1 MMTYRAL
8 CTPILGVFKGVLDGT
23 FHEFFG
29 APSAPFIASA
39 PSTGQFSYLLS
50 GLGTLSDL
58 DVLSGIGTLSS
69 PAPSVVPGVLG
80 CPVPVMLMPSLAQC
94 PHWHPGPSSVLASSA
109 VRPA

>member
-23 FHEFFG
+23 FHELFG
-29 APSAPFIASA
+29 APSAPFIPSA

-58 DVLSGIGTLSS
+58 DVLSGIGTRSS
-69 PAPSVVPGVLG
+69 PAPSVALG
-80 CPVPVMLMPSLAQC
+80 SSAAQC
-94 PHWHPGPSSVLASSA
+94 P
-109 VRPA
+109 